1 MNKMNKKPRKKVH
14 GFHTRKTEL
23 DESETETRD
32 CLRCGKEFLSEHI
45 GNRLCPRCSI
55 AINT

>member
-1 MNKMNKKPRKKVH
+1 MNKKPRKKVH

-23 DESETETRD
+23 DESETETRG